1 MSVFPTAL
9 TAFER
14 PGLMN
19 PPSSRGTSTAQPSG
33 TCTAGQEPGPRQK
46 AGLGLGLGRVVL
58 VVLRVL

>member
-14 PGLMN
+14 LGLMN
-19 PPSSRGTSTAQPSG
+19 PPSSHGTSTVQPSG

-46 AGLGLGLGRVVL
+46 AGLGLGLVLGLL

>member
-33 TCTAGQEPGPRQK
+33 TCAAGQEPGPHQK
-46 AGLGLGLGRVVL
+46 AGLGLGLVLGL